1 VSGTDTDTPSAE
13 SVGLPSPVSL
23 PSHARDRPILS
34 TFSCPPSAFWK
45 TIWIWVGGTDTV
57 SPSAGLVDRT
67 MLLPPAAC
75 ANDPNPRTG
84 RSRRKRSAGRR
95 RMFLLQTVLK
105 PQYLSASTRVRAP
118 YCYGHF
124 VATQSLYRRY
134 RPRRF
139 SELRGQEH
147 VVKAL
152 RNAVINQREGQ
163 AYLFSGPRGTGKTST
178 ARILA
183 KVLNCQK
190 PVDGEPCCEC
200 DSCVSVDTGTSYD
213 VLELDAASNNGV
225 AEIRDVIESAALSS
239 PGRHR
244 VFILDEVHML
254 SRGAEAALLKTLEE
268 PPEHVVFVLA
278 TTDPQ
283 KVSETIRSRV
293 QHLQFHLLSVADL
306 DEYVR
311 WVISDAGL
319 EVSDEVIERVLTQG
333 AGSARDTLSALELAV
348 AGGGTL
354 DEPVSIDEV
363 LEALI
368 ARDQARGIAAIA
380 YAVQQGRDPRTLAD
394 DIVRTLRDCFLSL
407 MAPELVQLP
416 QQRAEIIAEHGKN
429 LGAAR
434 VVRAMEVIGQT
445 LVEMRHAPDAR
456 LLLEVSIVR
465 LSSPSFD
472 DSNDSILVRLQQ
484 LETEVRELRNRPT
497 VTLPPA
503 PVDPNTGRAKVG
515 GRVAAGSAT
524 TSSPRPAPQTASADE
539 SSAPTTSND
548 STQTVA
554 PTTPA
559 GSPTAAKSP
568 AEVWPQVVAG
578 LKPFAKALF
587 NAASIASVSDNVI
600 TLTLPNESHMK
611 RCSEHVPA
619 LQQALATACGRTYQ
633 LELTADATASKGI
646 ERPTD
651 RPKKK
656 KVVEEVAE
664 DPHKPIDPAE
674 LIEGPAGVDP
684 SIERLRDAFPGARV
698 VTNDKN

>member
-1 VSGTDTDTPSAE
+1 
-13 SVGLPSPVSL
+13 
-23 PSHARDRPILS
+23 
-34 TFSCPPSAFWK
+34 
-45 TIWIWVGGTDTV
+45 
-57 SPSAGLVDRT
+57 
-67 MLLPPAAC
+67 
-75 ANDPNPRTG
+75 
-84 RSRRKRSAGRR
+84 
-95 RMFLLQTVLK
+95 MFLLQTVLK
-105 PQYLSASTRVRAP
+105 PHHPNASTGFSAP

-124 VATQSLYRRY
+124 VAMQSLYRRY

-152 RNAVINQREGQ
+152 RNAVINHREGQ

-183 KVLNCQK
+183 KVLNCQN

-200 DSCVSVDTGTSYD
+200 DSCVSVETGTSYD

-311 WVISDAGL
+311 WVITDAGL
-319 EVSDEVIERVLTQG
+319 DVPDDVIERVLTQG

-348 AGGGTL
+348 AGGGSL

-380 YAVQQGRDPRTLAD
+380 FAVQQGRDPRTLAD
-394 DIVRTLRDCFLSL
+394 GIVRTLRDCFLSL

-416 QQRAEIIAEHGKN
+416 QQRADIIGEHAKN

-445 LVEMRHAPDAR
+445 LVELRHAPDAR
-456 LLLEVSIVR
+456 LLLEVAIVR
-465 LSSPSFD
+465 LSSPAFD

-503 PVDPNTGRAKVG
+503 PVDPSTGRAKVG

-524 TSSPRPAPQTASADE
+524 GSIPRPPASEVIKDAPTVAAPEVVGTSSPPSDAPPAAQSSTAI
-539 SSAPTTSND
+539 
-548 STQTVA
+548 
-554 PTTPA
+554 
-559 GSPTAAKSP
+559 KSP

-587 NAASIASVSDNVI
+587 NAASIASVNDGVI

-611 RCSEHVPA
+611 RCGEHVPA
-619 LQQALATACGRTYQ
+619 LQQALATACGQSYQ

-646 ERPTD
+646 ERPKD
-651 RPKKK
+651 QPKKK
-656 KVVEEVAE
+656 RVVEEVAE
-664 DPHKPIDPAE
+664 DPHKPIDPAD
-674 LIEGPAGVDP
+674 LIEGPAGIDP
-684 SIERLRDAFPGARV
+684 SIERLRNAFPGARV
-698 VTNDKN
+698 VTNDKD